1 MMKVLYFLI
10 IVGSWNI
17 LEVRY
22 PKLFDP
28 DIRAI
33 EVLGHL
39 FEGYFGEF
47 FDEGFEIV
55 EMDGLSDVVFVDV
68 EKVN

>member
-1 MMKVLYFLI
+1 MKVLYFLV
-10 IVGSWNI
+10 IVAGWNI
-17 LEVRY
+17 LEIGC

-28 DIRAI
+28 DISAI

-47 FDEGFEIV
+47 LDERFEIV
-55 EMDGLSDVVFVDV
+55 EMSGLCDVVFVDV
-68 EKVN
+68 EEVD